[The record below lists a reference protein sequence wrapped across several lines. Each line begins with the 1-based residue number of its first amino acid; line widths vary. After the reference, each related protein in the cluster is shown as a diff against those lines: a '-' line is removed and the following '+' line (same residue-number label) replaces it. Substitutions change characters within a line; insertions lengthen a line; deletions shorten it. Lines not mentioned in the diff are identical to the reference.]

1 MECEFC
7 KSILKTANILK
18 YHQTNSKKCLEIQA
32 NCNTNIKSSLLKC
45 NFCKKDFSSLSIT
58 RHYSTCKYKSQK
70 ERDDIMQQEIEK
82 VKSENQ
88 KEIENCLIEKEK
100 IIIEILSDNKNY
112 KEQIKKLEEQNREL
126 QHTIE
131 KMGLKAIERPTNNTI
146 ELEIDTDEE
155 IDNEYKL
162 TPLEIENGLII
173 ENREEDGYIN
183 ITNLCKA
190 GNKQFKHW
198 KESEKSKAYLQAL
211 SSQVGIPT
219 SDLIKLGS
227 GSIHKK
233 SHTWVHPQVAI
244 NIAQWISP
252 YFDVKVSAWVY
263 EIYLTGKVDI
273 SNTKTYHELKEENKN
288 KELKITFLTN
298 KYVKKQKRKD
308 FKNDN
313 NVIYILTTENLKKER
328 IYIFGKAKKLK
339 NRISTYNKSEEH
351 EVVYYK
357 ECKNEQI
364 MSCVENMVFNKLSEY
379 RQQANRERFFLP
391 INKEIDYFIDIVDRS
406 VKFLS

>member
-1 MECEFC
+1 
-7 KSILKTANILK
+7 
-18 YHQTNSKKCLEIQA
+18 
-32 NCNTNIKSSLLKC
+32 
-45 NFCKKDFSSLSIT
+45 
-58 RHYSTCKYKSQK
+58 
-70 ERDDIMQQEIEK
+70 MQEEIERI
-82 VKSENQ
+82 KSENQ
-88 KEIENCLIEKEK
+88 KEIENGLIEKEK

-112 KEQIKKLEEQNREL
+112 KEQIKKLEEQIKKLEDQNKEL

-131 KMGLKAIERPTNNTI
+131 KMGLKAIENSTNNAFDI
-146 ELEIDTDEE
+146 EIDTSDEE
-155 IDNEYKL
+155 KESKYKL

-173 ENREEDGYIN
+173 ESREEDGYIN

-198 KESEKSKAYLQAL
+198 KEIEKSKAYLQAL

-227 GSIHKK
+227 GSTHKN

-288 KELKITFLTN
+288 KELKITFLIN

-357 ECKNEQI
+357 ECKNEEV
-364 MSCVENMVFNKLSEY
+364 MSCVENIVFNKLSEY
-379 RQQANRERFFLP
+379 RQQANRERFLLP
-391 INKEIDYFIDIVDRS
+391 INKEIDYFIDIIDNS
-406 VKFLS
+406 IKFLS